1 MEFTIKYSP
10 VDEIITVTLRGEATI
25 GALAKMFNVLAEKIT
40 ETKSLRVLVDVLAL
54 DHHMSLIEMIS
65 ISGMIQSVSAGHDI
79 DLISI
84 RRAMVSTNSG
94 RMMELY
100 EVVAKYV
107 GGEFK
112 RFQTVEEA
120 KKWLTE

>member
-79 DLISI
+79 DLTPI

>member
-54 DHHMSLIEMIS
+54 DHHISLIEMIS